1 MNEDVVFFR
10 RQVRWVRLTPSSPAP
25 LKSHRGTHPN
35 GKAARCDW
43 SKHNTTYCPWWDA
56 HNLWYCGSFPVQP
69 GHNAPH
75 YNNRR
80 WNKKIGHTLLA
91 IVAALFYQP
100 RRGRVQVQQLPTL
113 STMAP
118 VRMTKMME
126 RRSGR
131 DVSSKPSKDLPTC
144 GISPFFVTL
153 PPLGYIRWGR
163 SFIFFFSIWTP
174 QTLQPL
180 NFLKLSYTPI
190 CMPTINIEPFEGMTV
205 WTNIDPESS
214 DYKFTDWK

>member
-1 MNEDVVFFR
+1 
-10 RQVRWVRLTPSSPAP
+10 
-25 LKSHRGTHPN
+25 
-35 GKAARCDW
+35 
-43 SKHNTTYCPWWDA
+43 
-56 HNLWYCGSFPVQP
+56 
-69 GHNAPH
+69 
-75 YNNRR
+75 
-80 WNKKIGHTLLA
+80 
-91 IVAALFYQP
+91 
-100 RRGRVQVQQLPTL
+100 
-113 STMAP
+113 MAP

-214 DYKFTDWK
+214 DYKFTD